1 MAGINIV
8 IDKFIFYLLSASL
21 GGVVGI
27 CFLQVVARYV
37 FNSSFAWAEEI
48 SIVILLWA
56 TWWGACLAIKQGNH
70 LKVKIL
76 EERISVRN
84 CLILRLS
91 LHCFAI
97 PFLAVIVI
105 SSKSLIESSAFM
117 TLFSLPSVSR
127 NIMNY
132 SVPVGCLI
140 MIYYLFRSMASDW
153 KNLRAS
159 RKREE

>member
-1 MAGINIV
+1 MARIHGV
-8 IDKFIFYLLSASL
+8 IDRFIFYLLSASL

-27 CFLQVVARYV
+27 CFFQVVARYV

-48 SIVILLWA
+48 SVVILLWA

-76 EERISVRN
+76 EEKISIRN

-91 LHCFAI
+91 SHCLAI
-97 PFLAVIVI
+97 PFLAVIAI
-105 SSKSLIESSAFM
+105 SSKSLIEASAFM

-132 SVPVGCLI
+132 SVPVGCI
-140 MIYYLFRSMASDW
+140 FMIYYVLRSMICDW
-153 KNLRAS
+153 DALRALKS
-159 RKREE
+159 KEE

>member
-48 SIVILLWA
+48 SVVILLWA

-91 LHCFAI
+91 LHCLAI
-97 PFLAVIVI
+97 PFLAVIAI

-153 KNLRAS
+153 KNLRDS

>member
-48 SIVILLWA
+48 SVVILLWA

-91 LHCFAI
+91 LHCLAI
-97 PFLAVIVI
+97 PFLAVIAI